1 MQTLSKVANY
11 FPELSSLQ
19 LQQLAKYSSL
29 LLESNQRL
37 NLISRKDTAD
47 FETHHILHSLSI
59 AKFKSFKKEEQILD
73 VGTGGGLP
81 GIPLAILF
89 PSTHFTLVDA
99 LEKKINRVQW
109 MIEQLPLNNVKA
121 VHGRAEKL
129 NQTFDYIVSRAVTQM
144 PKLIAWSRKLM
155 NTQGPENGMIMLK
168 GGNIKE
174 ESSTVNYPLTITP
187 ISQYYEESFFQN
199 KYIIYLKNSANN

>member
-1 MQTLSKVANY
+1 MQTLPKVVSY
-11 FPELSSLQ
+11 FPDLSSKQ
-19 LQQLAKYSSL
+19 LKLLTDYSSL

-37 NLISRKDTAD
+37 NLISRKDTMH

-59 AKFKSFKKEEQILD
+59 AKFKSFEKDDQVLD

-99 LEKKINRVQW
+99 LEKKINQVQW
-109 MIEQLPLNNVKA
+109 MTEQLQLKNVKA
-121 VHGRAEKL
+121 VHGRVEKL

-155 NTQGPENGMIMLK
+155 NSQNPGNGMIMLK

-174 ESSTVNYPLTITP
+174 EASTIKYPLIIKP
-187 ISQYYEESFFQN
+187 ISDYYEESFFQN